1 MASTIIARKLP
12 RQDDNII
19 RLVAATPYDQEL
31 LHSIPAERD
40 IKLVVTVPRN
50 LKFHKKFFALLGV
63 IIDYMDERTRLDL
76 NVHTTE
82 ELLNRLKIDLGLY
95 TLFIV
100 GPGSTLPEG
109 TPIYQPDS
117 ISFDKM
123 DEVAFHQLYKNT
135 ISIAIGKYT
144 TAQTEASMME
154 AVDAVLRFE

>member
-1 MASTIIARKLP
+1 MASTIIANKMASKG
-12 RQDDNII
+12 DGII
-19 RLVAATPYDQEL
+19 RLTGATPLDKEML
-31 LHSIPAERD
+31 DSIPVDED

-50 LKFHKKFFALLGV
+50 LKFHKKFFVLLGV
-63 IIDYMDERTRLDL
+63 ILDYMDERTRLEL
-76 NVHTTE
+76 NVHTVE

-123 DEVAFHQLYKNT
+123 DEPEFVAFFEAAERW
-135 ISIAIGKYT
+135 IAETYGWVSERERRQ
-144 TAQTEASMME
+144 AA
-154 AVDAVLRFE
+154 